1 MATIDSL
8 NIQISADASR
18 ATNALNNLEKKLT
31 SLSRSLNGLNGLN
44 ITSFSQSV
52 SHLANSMKAFDN
64 SSKNVSFSKYA
75 NGLKKFN
82 EVNATSI
89 ISVGN
94 SLKQLANGMN
104 AVSSASFNVDGLN
117 SLVQSINRLGG
128 VKGVSGTQNLLKI
141 KDNLQMFIRGMNN
154 IGSVTFQVESL
165 SSLVT
170 SISRLGSVNSNNA
183 TKNLPTLSAQLQNF
197 INQLNRIGSLNFD
210 STNLVT
216 LINSISRL
224 GSKSVLNATNNIPR
238 LATELKNL
246 FTTLSTAPPI
256 NQNVINMTN
265 ALANLGRSG
274 LRFNNI
280 NNQMN
285 RGLTRTSH
293 SMNKT
298 RKSAK
303 GLASAIG
310 MFYAKWFIAIRGIKK
325 LMQSVEQS
333 MNYIETLNYFNAS
346 FGQVA
351 TNANLNSWKELGYES
366 ANAYYD
372 SFAKRAEYLT
382 QQMTGFAVS
391 ENGMLSRT
399 GQKNFGMN
407 PTEIMNYQAMF
418 AQMSSSMGVSS
429 ENALKLSRAL
439 TEIGGD
445 LASVKNLEFGETYKK
460 LASGLVGMSRTM
472 DIFGINIR
480 NANLQLKLNSLGIE
494 ANVQNLSQ
502 ADKALLRTIIILD
515 DSKFA
520 WTDLARTLE
529 QPANQFRLLKS
540 NVNNLSRSV
549 GNIFLPIIAKT
560 IPYING
566 FVIALSRLAD
576 YIVKLLGFEGFE
588 WGGIG
593 GADSDILSNLL
604 DDADGLSDTL
614 DGASDSAKKLKN
626 ELMGFDEINKLSD
639 KSDDDSLSNGID
651 GLTSGL
657 LDAAFDEALERYQ
670 REWDKAFDNMEN
682 KANNV
687 ADNIV
692 NAFKGKTPYEVG
704 AYISTNLRD
713 ELNSIDWDRTNKGI
727 TKVTKSMAEF
737 LNGLIRID
745 TFHSVGSTFS
755 KSINSVIGGFKTFS
769 DTFDYANF
777 GSSLAAGINGFFE
790 GFDAKKFAQTLNS
803 FVDGLED
810 LIASFLK
817 ELSWSDIL
825 DKAGDI
831 LGDLELDTI
840 AVIIG
845 AFALKG
851 FMPGALS
858 GLSSSI
864 GSSVLA
870 FFKAHPIILASVG
883 TYVIIKKRLD
893 KVFDDYDLED
903 IKQAYYDVNKDRFG
917 DNAFSK
923 TIADIG
929 FSLGTL
935 IEKPK
940 EVGKAFKEMYKDM
953 ESGDFEFNL
962 FNKKIFGK
970 NSATSN
976 TISGFSV
983 GMTKF
988 FQNPKK
994 ANKEA
999 NEFWENE
1006 WENIIEWMHYG
1017 SKGKPLSKY
1026 ENVTFDPLEDFLNNL
1041 ENYKKLFKNSLKP
1054 DKELEKISK
1063 DSGTRLAEWHQKGWN
1078 NIDEL
1083 FKTQTKNTLY
1093 SMRLIN
1099 KPVSEE
1105 TGSVFSEYL
1114 NKGFSK
1120 VKSYLVDTLKN
1131 GSDESKYKNIPL
1143 FEKLGIDMSNS
1154 TNRGY
1159 SWIESLMPKTTKS
1172 ALDKILEENQE
1183 KSQSIGS
1190 ILKDKF
1196 IAPFLDLPFA
1206 SKVRSALEKIKGE
1219 NSQES
1224 ESTGT
1229 TLKERLVKGFSGINF
1244 SDKISN
1250 ALNSTLKNNENSFSN
1265 YGIGLG
1271 QSLSIGI
1278 SKGFEDNQNGI
1289 LSIISKFFEGLKIE
1303 PVGASFGTK
1312 NSFDFGLRVNKYAT
1326 GGFPE
1331 DGFFF
1336 ANHNELVGK
1345 FSNGKTAV
1353 ANNDQITQGIEE
1365 AAYRGMSKALSDYSN
1380 RGGQDVTIKVE
1391 GDPSGMFRVM
1401 QNQANDYTIRTGQ
1414 PAFPI

>member
-31 SLSRSLNGLNGLN
+31 SLSKSLNGLNGLN

-64 SSKNVSFSKYA
+64 SSKNISFSKYA

-285 RGLTRTSH
+285 KGLTRTSH

-333 MNYIETLNYFNAS
+333 MNYIETLNYFNSS

-639 KSDDDSLSNGID
+639 KSDDESLSNGID

-657 LDAAFDEALERYQ
+657 LDAAFNEALERYQ

-692 NAFKGKTPYEVG
+692 KAFKSGDFYSIGST
-704 AYISTNLRD
+704 ISASLRETLD
-713 ELNSIDWDRTNKGI
+713 SIDWQKIYTGFGKFSSGI
-727 TKVTKSMAEF
+727 AEF
-737 LNGLIRID
+737 LNGFINPD
-745 TFHSVGSTFS
+745 TFHSVGETIANSLNTSIHTWLVFS
-755 KSINSVIGGFKTFS
+755 E
-769 DTFDYANF
+769 DFDWSNF
-777 GSSLAAGINGFFE
+777 GSSLADGINGFFE
-790 GFDAKKFAQTLNS
+790 GFDFHQLAEGLNS

-810 LIASFLK
+810 AIASFLK
-817 ELSWSDIL
+817 GLKWKDII
-825 DKAGDI
+825 DKTEDF
-831 LGDLELDTI
+831 LGDLELDTV

-845 AFALKG
+845 AFALKTAPAKLKAMLAG
-851 FMPGALS
+851 VIAKKLAGVTIKSLAVSFGEVVLVTGGNIAGLDKLGADLLTKITESIQKYIPENIQKLYNFALS
-858 GLSSSI
+858 FATGSGFVAIMLEEIQGSSI
-864 GSSVLA
+864 GEMFIKGVVSDIFNFDMSKDLA
-870 FFKAHPIILASVG
+870 KVTSKFFKDA
-883 TYVIIKKRLD
+883 K
-893 KVFDDYDLED
+893 
-903 IKQAYYDVNKDRFG
+903 
-917 DNAFSK
+917 
-923 TIADIG
+923 
-929 FSLGTL
+929 
-935 IEKPK
+935 
-940 EVGKAFKEMYKDM
+940 KAFKEEKWGELGENILLGILGGFTTAFSFITEPITDFFNSIVQHIKDIFGIHSPAKNM
-953 ESGDFEFNL
+953 NELGENILLGIVEGFTNKISEFNKAISDWWENDVKPWFTVTKWNGL
-962 FNKKIFGK
+962 FSNIKTSLSAKWSETVNEWNTNISKWWNDDVSPWFTINKWLNLFGNIKSAIVTKWTEITNWWSNTAIYQWWRDDVSPWFSVSTWEKGLNGIKTAFANTFNDIIESAKTWGSDMINGFVDGIESAGSTLETGVEKAAKKIKKFLHFSRPDAGPLRDYEK
-970 NSATSN
+970 WMPDFMHGLAKG
-976 TISGFSV
+976 ISD
-983 GMTKF
+983 
-988 FQNPKK
+988 
-994 ANKEA
+994 
-999 NEFWENE
+999 NE
-1006 WENIIEWMHYG
+1006 Y
-1017 SKGKPLSKY
+1017 
-1026 ENVTFDPLEDFLNNL
+1026 V
-1041 ENYKKLFKNSLKP
+1041 
-1054 DKELEKISK
+1054 
-1063 DSGTRLAEWHQKGWN
+1063 
-1078 NIDEL
+1078 
-1083 FKTQTKNTLY
+1083 
-1093 SMRLIN
+1093 
-1099 KPVSEE
+1099 V
-1105 TGSVFSEYL
+1105 
-1114 NKGFSK
+1114 
-1120 VKSYLVDTLKN
+1120 
-1131 GSDESKYKNIPL
+1131 
-1143 FEKLGIDMSNS
+1143 SNS
-1154 TNRGY
+1154 
-1159 SWIESLMPKTTKS
+1159 IESLANKMSLLNGYSVNVNPISGNRSNVFEGSYETINRYNDNTKS
-1172 ALDKILEENQE
+1172 N
-1183 KSQSIGS
+1183 SYIGS
-1190 ILKDKF
+1190 DIRSGIRDANSEQNALLREQNELLRELLRKDYG
-1196 IAPFLDLPFA
+1196 IS
-1206 SKVRSALEKIKGE
+1206 SKDIFNSVRS
-1219 NSQES
+1219 S
-1224 ESTGT
+1224 
-1229 TLKERLVKGFSGINF
+1229 
-1244 SDKISN
+1244 
-1250 ALNSTLKNNENSFSN
+1250 
-1265 YGIGLG
+1265 
-1271 QSLSIGI
+1271 
-1278 SKGFEDNQNGI
+1278 
-1289 LSIISKFFEGLKIE
+1289 
-1303 PVGASFGTK
+1303 
-1312 NSFDFGLRVNKYAT
+1312 
-1326 GGFPE
+1326 
-1331 DGFFF
+1331 
-1336 ANHNELVGK
+1336 
-1345 FSNGKTAV
+1345 
-1353 ANNDQITQGIEE
+1353 
-1365 AAYRGMSKALSDYSN
+1365 
-1380 RGGQDVTIKVE
+1380 
-1391 GDPSGMFRVM
+1391 
-1401 QNQANDYTIRTGQ
+1401 ANDYTIRTGQ
-1414 PAFPI
+1414 PAFPV